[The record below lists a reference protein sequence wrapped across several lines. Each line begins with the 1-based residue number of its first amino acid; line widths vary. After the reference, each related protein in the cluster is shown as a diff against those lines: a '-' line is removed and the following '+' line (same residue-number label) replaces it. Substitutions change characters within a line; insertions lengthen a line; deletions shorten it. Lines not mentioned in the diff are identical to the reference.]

1 MKDLSLITRLLLW
14 ALKKRSDITTIYND
28 HTNDEATDL
37 DLFPETG
44 QGYPGQGT
52 AQDLALK
59 RDYLE
64 WCYQRT
70 GPSRGSSAD

>member
-1 MKDLSLITRLLLW
+1 MEDLSLITRLLLW
-14 ALKKRSDITTIYND
+14 ALKKRPDITTIYTKPE
-28 HTNDEATDL
+28 HDEPTDL